1 MIRFS
6 VAASGLPPSWPPLYQ
21 VIATV
26 VPFAAMALAFASAW
40 SSPKRVS
47 RSPCTSRV
55 GAVMLPTTDFGLD
68 RSRIAVRA
76 ALVRPVCAASA

>member
-21 VIATV
+21 VTATV
-26 VPFAAMALAFASAW
+26 VPFAAMALALASAW
-40 SSPKRVS
+40 SSPNRVS

-55 GAVMLPTTDFGLD
+55 GAVMSPTTALGLD
-68 RSRIAVRA
+68 RSRIAVSA
-76 ALVRPVCAASA
+76 GVIRPVCAACA